1 MVRQLSA
8 AQRKYRSIFEN
19 ATEGIFQTTLDGRL
33 LEANLA
39 MGLAAYLGDIPPFD
53 RLFWQG
59 PEFRDLSRA
68 YAAQGGWTGLLNY
81 VNVQT
86 ELELVGKAAEKVRIM
101 TKRKNTSQGFSL
113 IEIIL
118 LIVLSGILA
127 VMILPYFFS
136 GATSSNTPVERL
148 ETSAGLN
155 KAMEAII
162 SDYES

>member
-1 MVRQLSA
+1 
-8 AQRKYRSIFEN
+8 
-19 ATEGIFQTTLDGRL
+19 
-33 LEANLA
+33 
-39 MGLAAYLGDIPPFD
+39 
-53 RLFWQG
+53 
-59 PEFRDLSRA
+59 
-68 YAAQGGWTGLLNY
+68 
-81 VNVQT
+81 
-86 ELELVGKAAEKVRIM
+86 M

-162 SDYES
+162 SDYESCASKDSSCVTSIKDKVNDFSAYYGSACSTCSATAVTTTIGSLTTAVLVTVTSANNEKLYHVLTIQN